1 MIFIILSYIHSRKQ
15 FNAKYEDLIFTLL
28 TTERTKWFI
37 QVYTQDIEITI
48 KNYIINNMA
57 HKTINNLK
65 AKIKNSSSVI
75 NL

>member
-48 KNYIINNMA
+48 KII
-57 HKTINNLK
+57 
-65 AKIKNSSSVI
+65 
-75 NL
+75 